1 MKTLKK
7 TLLMVAV
14 AAMLM
19 PLLDSCK
26 KGKEDPGISLR
37 SRNARVTGTWTLK
50 SYEMSGVTDTTIIR
64 TNDVND
70 DDYLYTSRTTW
81 SETYNGSS
89 VITNSTTDRDYTDQY
104 EWYDITPTPQWRDQ
118 EKVYEYNSKDNDNT
132 TWSLTISL
140 YTDNTFEVKETSGN
154 ASGSW
159 EWDFD
164 LDYDDD
170 SDPLAADNDNDFD
183 NDWSTT
189 GTSTSI
195 YQGAWYWDDNTKK
208 NKLFLNAGPIKGQL
222 IRLSNKEMIVEVQ
235 YGALTSLDQNFTG
248 FQGEE
253 TSGVGTNTDILEDF
267 PINKYNDNDQNDTK
281 DGDITTVTT
290 WNNSETIGRWV
301 FEKTD
306 KNSKRHK
313 AGGTE

>member
-1 MKTLKK
+1 MKTLQK
-7 TLLMVAV
+7 TLLMVAI

-19 PLLDSCK
+19 PLLESCK
-26 KGKEDPGISLR
+26 KGKEDPGISFR

-50 SYEMSGVTDTTIIR
+50 SYDMSGVTDTTIAR

-70 DDYLYTSRTTW
+70 DDYSYTSRTSW
-81 SETYNGSS
+81 SDSYNGTS
-89 VITNSTTDRDYTDQY
+89 VITSSITDRDYTDQY

-118 EKVYEYNSKDNDNT
+118 EIVYEYNSKDNDNT
-132 TWSLTISL
+132 VWSFTLSL
-140 YTDNTFEVKETSGN
+140 YTDNTYEVTETSGN
-154 ASGSW
+154 ASGTT

-170 SDPLAADNDNDFD
+170 NDPGAMDNDNDFD

-189 GTSTSI
+189 GTSTSVS
-195 YQGAWYWDDNTKK
+195 QGAWYWEDNTKK
-208 NKLFLNAGPIKGQL
+208 NKLYLNAGPVKGQI

-248 FQGEE
+248 FDGEG
-253 TSGVGTNTDILEDF
+253 TSDVGSDTQVLEDWPILEYD
-267 PINKYNDNDQNDTK
+267 DNNPSDTK
-281 DGDITTVTT
+281 DGDITTVTN
-290 WNNSETIGRWV
+290 WNNSEIIGRWV

-313 AGGTE
+313 AGGSN

>member
-1 MKTLKK
+1 ML
-7 TLLMVAV
+7 AV

-26 KGKEDPGISLR
+26 KGKEDPGISFR

-50 SYEMSGVTDTTIIR
+50 SYDMSGVTDTTIT
-64 TNDVND
+64 TNNDEND
-70 DDYLYTSRTTW
+70 DNYVYTSKTTW
-81 SETYNGSS
+81 SESYSGSS
-89 VITNSTTDRDYTDQY
+89 VITNSTTKTDYTDQF
-104 EWYDITPTPQWRDQ
+104 EWYDITPTPQWKDQ
-118 EKVYEYNSKDNDNT
+118 EVVYQYNSKDDDNT
-132 TWSLTISL
+132 TWSFTIAL
-140 YTDNTFEVKETSGN
+140 FTDNTYETTETSGN
-154 ASGSW
+154 ASGTT

-164 LDYDDD
+164 LDWDDD
-170 SDPLAADNDNDFD
+170 NDVWTPAGDNDNDFD

-195 YQGAWYWDDNTKK
+195 SQGAWYWDDNTKK
-208 NKLFLNAGPIKGQL
+208 NKLFLNAGPVKGQL

-248 FQGEE
+248 YGGEG
-253 TSGVGTNTDILEDF
+253 TSDVGENTVVLEDW
-267 PINKYNDNDQNDTK
+267 PLNQYNDNDPLDFS
-281 DGDITTVTT
+281 DGDITTVTK
-290 WNNSETIGRWV
+290 WSNSETIGRWV

-313 AGGTE
+313 AGGSE